1 MYFLRALLGYLLI
14 AFLVHDR
21 KLQKSHNRLLEY
33 LSDTI
38 QCLKGK
44 RIPFITDKEPAL
56 TKAVERFFP
65 TMQVLHYGD
74 HLRLRA
80 DLSKMEFTCLTG
92 DRLPSAKMRTNL
104 KKVYENLTATWAE
117 KAKEYFDWH
126 MKRDLLSCSG
136 RWIIQGSQTT
146 HPRA

>member
-74 HLRLRA
+74 HLRRDFKEELRKLRA
-80 DLSKMEFTCLTG
+80 DLSKNGIYLFNWRQIAQC
-92 DRLPSAKMRTNL
+92 
-104 KKVYENLTATWAE
+104 
-117 KAKEYFDWH
+117 
-126 MKRDLLSCSG
+126 
-136 RWIIQGSQTT
+136 
-146 HPRA
+146 